1 MATEKGLKRIIFLYA
16 GKIKRLRGEIEDTI
30 ARKKDA
36 EADLRDIKWDMKLSK
51 KAVKKE
57 TIPPRGPCMPDDLT
71 IEFLGK
77 KKATKKKVVK
87 KLYRPNPLMK

>member
-1 MATEKGLKRIIFLYA
+1 MTEKGLKRIIFLYV
-16 GKIKRLRGEIEDTI
+16 GKIKRLQQDVADTI

-36 EADLRDIKWDMKLSK
+36 EADLRTIRWDVKLSK

-87 KLYRPNPLMK
+87 KLYRPNPLME